1 MTKLKDIL
9 PGFKIYYKGTV
20 IKTVVLPGQR
30 HRPIEQNRGSRIEST
45 GCIYG
50 HLIFDQSDKDIFNK

>member
-9 PGFKIYYKGTV
+9 PGFKIYYKGTE

-30 HRPIEQNRGSRIEST
+30 HRPIEQNRGSRIELQVA
-45 GCIYG
+45 YMV
-50 HLIFDQSDKDIFNK
+50 N